1 MTLQQLSDL
10 EAIKRLKYAYCRC
23 IDTANIEELK
33 TLLTEDASVDYRGG
47 SYTFQ
52 TAGRDKIIEA
62 IRYAFHADAVAVHN
76 VNHPE
81 IDFVSD
87 TEATGIWYLKDWF
100 LDLHHKIIT
109 DGTALY
115 RDRYVKQGGKWLIE
129 HASYTRIYEMVIPVT
144 EAPKLTA
151 HYLAKHGQK
160 LPAQASEALQRK

>member
-1 MTLQQLSDL
+1 MNLQQLIDL

-33 TLLTEDASVDYRGG
+33 TLFTEDASVHYVGG

-52 TAGRDKIIEA
+52 TEGRDKIIEA
-62 IRYAFHADAVAVHN
+62 IRYAFHADAVATHN

-81 IDFVSD
+81 IDFVSA

-115 RDRYVKQGGKWLIE
+115 RDRYLKQDGKWLIA
-129 HASYTRIYEMVIPVT
+129 HASYTRIYEMVTAVT
-144 EAPKLTA
+144 ETPKLTA
-151 HYLAKHGQK
+151 HYLATHGQK
-160 LPAQASEALQRK
+160 LPAQVSEALQRK